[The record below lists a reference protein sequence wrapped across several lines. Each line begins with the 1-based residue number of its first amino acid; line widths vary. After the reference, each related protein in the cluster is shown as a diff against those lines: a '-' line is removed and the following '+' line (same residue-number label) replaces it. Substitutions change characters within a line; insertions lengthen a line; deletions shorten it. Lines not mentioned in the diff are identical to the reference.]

1 MSDRGKAISGGPRC
15 RSVVHAGGYE
25 RVRDRMTRE
34 EFDRRVRETIDEWGG
49 LLDSH
54 AAAMLMLEK
63 AGVDVAEWT
72 PLAEL
77 EDNAEVSV
85 RGSISEV
92 GPVREFERRDGSR
105 GRVVN
110 ATLRDSTGSCRLT
123 LWDDDVDLVAS
134 GKIRVGS
141 AVRVLDGYVR
151 RTRYGLEIGRGKF
164 GSVVVG

>member
-1 MSDRGKAISGGPRC
+1 MVA
-15 RSVVHAGGYE
+15 AGGYE

-34 EFDRRVRETIDEWGG
+34 EFDRRVRETIAEWGG
-49 LLDSH
+49 LLDAH
-54 AAAMLMLEK
+54 AAALLTLEK

-72 PLAEL
+72 PLASL

-85 RGSISEV
+85 RGTISDV
-92 GPVREFERRDGSR
+92 GPAREFERRDGSR

-110 ATLRDSTGSCRLT
+110 ATLRDATGACRLT

-134 GKIRVGS
+134 GKLRVGS

-151 RTRYGLEIGRGKF
+151 RTRYGSEIGRGKF
-164 GSVVVG
+164 GTLVVG